1 MKPALM
7 AEFDQEM
14 AVTRQMLERLPEAA
28 FGWKPHARS
37 MSLGGLATHL
47 SQIPHWGTSILMR
60 DGYDLVHDNTG
71 HAAEKQTVAEVL
83 QTFDAH
89 TREVRQ
95 CLAEKTDAELRAPWA
110 LKQSGQLVMS
120 MPKAGA
126 LRRFLFNH
134 LVHHRGQLSVY
145 LRLQN
150 VPLPPIYG
158 PTADEQM

>member
-1 MKPALM
+1 VKDLLM

-14 AVTRQMLERLPEAA
+14 AVTRQLLARLPEAA
-28 FGWKPHARS
+28 FAWKPHERS

-47 SQIPHWGTSILMR
+47 AQIPHWGESILLR
-60 DGYDLVHDNTG
+60 TGYDLVNDQTARAVEHG
-71 HAAEKQTVAEVL
+71 TVAEVL
-83 QTFDAH
+83 RTFDAH
-89 TREVRQ
+89 TREMRKS
-95 CLAEKTDAELRAPWA
+95 LSERTDAELSVPWS
-110 LKQSGQLVMS
+110 LSSGGQLVMS
-120 MPKAGA
+120 MPKVTA

-158 PTADEQM
+158 PTADAPV

>member
-1 MKPALM
+1 MS
-7 AEFDQEM
+7 EFDQEM
-14 AVTRQMLERLPEAA
+14 AVTRQLLERLPEAA
-28 FGWKPHARS
+28 FGWKPHEKS

-47 SQIPHWGTSILMR
+47 SQIPRWGISILAR
-60 DGYDLVHDNTG
+60 DGYDLIDDSTG
-71 HAAEKQTVAEVL
+71 HAAEKATVADVL

-89 TREVRQ
+89 SREVRKA
-95 CLAEKTDAELRAPWA
+95 LAERTDAELAMPWS
-110 LKQSGQLVMS
+110 LKRGGQLVMS

-145 LRLQN
+145 LRMHN

-158 PTADEQM
+158 PTADESM

>member
-1 MKPALM
+1 VKEALIT
-7 AEFDQEM
+7 EFDHEM
-14 AVTRQMLERLPEAA
+14 AVTRQLLERLPEAA
-28 FGWKPHARS
+28 FAWKPHEKS

-47 SQIPHWGTSILMR
+47 SQIPHWGHSILMR
-60 DGYDLVHDNTG
+60 DGYDLVDDNAG

-83 QTFDAH
+83 RTFDAH
-89 TREVRQ
+89 TSEVRKS
-95 CLAEKTDAELRAPWA
+95 LSERTDAELSKPWA
-110 LKQSGQLVMS
+110 LKRGGHLVMS

-145 LRLQN
+145 LRMQN

-158 PTADEQM
+158 PTADENM

>member
-1 MKPALM
+1 M

-14 AVTRQMLERLPEAA
+14 AVTRQLLERLPEAA
-28 FGWKPHARS
+28 FQWKPHARS

-47 SQIPHWGTSILMR
+47 SQIPHWGNSILAR
-60 DGYDLVHDNTG
+60 DGYDLIADNTRPT
-71 HAAEKQTVAEVL
+71 AEKQTVAEVL

-89 TREVRQ
+89 TSEVRKSLSQ
-95 CLAEKTDAELRAPWA
+95 RTDVELLSPWA
-110 LKQSGQLVMS
+110 LKRGGQLVMS
-120 MPKAGA
+120 MPKVGA